1 MACPLGGH
9 ARRVVRS
16 SGRNPDAPGRRGQPT
31 GCGRS
36 NHPREGG
43 AMASGTI
50 ERKCRKGHK
59 KAEGRCSPRC
69 VRWYPR
75 IQRATPTAGAGS
87 TTWAATPP
95 ELRHERCSTRRSGAR
110 ATTRTATVQTT
121 QAIRALALVGQRR
134 RSTSCWA
141 TGSPTCKPTRHSGC
155 APSAATANSLS
166 TTSAPTSAPC
176 PSARSGPSTS
186 NGCTTSWP
194 RTAARTASRA
204 G

>member
-50 ERKCRKGHK
+50 ERKCRK
-59 KAEGRCSPRC
+59 ATRRPRAGAHPAAC
-69 VRWYPR
+69 AGTPGSS
-75 IQRATPTAGAGS
+75 TPPPTAGAGS